1 MMDYLMSKMVWIIA
15 AVILTAS
22 FIGVF
27 NWQRESLKEVEM
39 EQRTDQVSSLIDEL
53 INTEGEF
60 KGTVSFNESRDSD
73 FHLSSSLNGETYIL
87 NITPTGLFLERGSKR
102 CWRDFIDKVHL
113 YSPCMMGPDPET
125 SLANI
130 DNHTTYIRIES
141 GDDFYIH
148 SKDFEG
154 DFEVFVYPERT
165 DDMGQNVSQIGKKID
180 DFLDWTMDTET
191 NVTEIN
197 KTRSIRSNISIE
209 VFPSF
214 FLYQDRS
221 AVIPYPTDV
230 LHLWKPTEYH
240 VNYTYLNS
248 RRTENISYHIDKGER
263 LVLERTL
270 MLVDENLTVMNFL
283 YRNEIS

>member
-22 FIGVF
+22 VIGVF

-39 EQRTDQVSSLIDEL
+39 EQRADQVSSLIDEL

-73 FHLSSSLNGETYIL
+73 FHLSSSLDGESYVL
-87 NITPTGLFLERGSKR
+87 NFTPTGLFLERGSKR
-102 CWRDFIDKVHL
+102 CWRGFIDNIHL
-113 YSPCMMGPDPET
+113 YSPCLMDSDTET
-125 SLANI
+125 SLEGI
-130 DNHTTYIRIES
+130 DDQTTSIRIES

-165 DDMGQNVSQIGKKID
+165 DDMGQNVSQIGKEID
-180 DFLDWTMDTET
+180 DFLDWTMHPEM
-191 NVTEIN
+191 NMTEIN
-197 KTRSIRSNISIE
+197 KTRSIRSDTSLE

-214 FLYQDRS
+214 ILFQNRS
-221 AVIPYPTDV
+221 AVIPYSTDV
-230 LHLWKPTEYH
+230 VHLWKPMDYQ
-240 VNYTYLNS
+240 LNS
-248 RRTENISYHIDKGER
+248 TILESRISENTSYHIEKGEGF
-263 LVLERTL
+263 VLERTL
-270 MLVDENLTVMNFL
+270 LLVDENLTVMNFV
-283 YRNEIS
+283 YKD